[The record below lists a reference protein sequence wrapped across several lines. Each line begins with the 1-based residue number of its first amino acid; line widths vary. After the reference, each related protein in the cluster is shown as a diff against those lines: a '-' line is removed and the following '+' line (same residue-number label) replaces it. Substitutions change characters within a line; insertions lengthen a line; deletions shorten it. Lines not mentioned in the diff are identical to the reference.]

1 MILSIVFPF
10 AISDAQNPQNRMM
23 HNLIMYLGITKTV
36 NDMKG
41 RSKAKLMISAGE
53 NIPQFIVVV
62 MEMVQ
67 IRKSINFVQAGNPL
81 FGIAMIY
88 KAVGPFIGFMLYVI
102 SLHWQFELII
112 FTVILIFVMATP
124 QLFID
129 LMLNQNYLSQDQ
141 IPEIYF

>member
-1 MILSIVFPF
+1 
-10 AISDAQNPQNRMM
+10 
-23 HNLIMYLGITKTV
+23 
-36 NDMKG
+36 MKG

-62 MEMVQ
+62 LEMVQ